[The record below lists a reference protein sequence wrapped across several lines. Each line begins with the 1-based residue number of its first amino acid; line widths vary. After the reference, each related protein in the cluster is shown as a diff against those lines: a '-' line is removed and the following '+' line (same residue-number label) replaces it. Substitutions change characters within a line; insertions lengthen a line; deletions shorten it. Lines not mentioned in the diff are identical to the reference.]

1 MDLFQYQDTTVR
13 TITEDDGEQVWFVAA
28 DVARVLGAGSAGR
41 IARMADE
48 EDKGFHNVET
58 PGGQQRLT
66 TLNESGLYTCLIRS
80 NNPKAKPFRRWVTSE
95 VLPTIRK
102 TGSYGKTLEIE
113 EHKTKARIFESRAQM
128 ELCQAAKGLISAD
141 HLEAKA
147 RIILARGMGEAPELD
162 PTRRPLYTQ
171 DYLRERGLSG
181 RALKSAA
188 PTFGKRMKAAYLAL
202 RGEEPDKYALTLT
215 NGRIAQVNAYTEAD
229 RDLMDQIW
237 QEFYAGPRGV
247 AA

>member
-13 TITEDDGEQVWFVAA
+13 TIVDEEGAPWFVASDLA
-28 DVARVLGAGSAGR
+28 KILGYRDAANMTRRLDDEDRGTRPVSTPSGTQQMTVINEPGMYDAVLGSKVEG
-41 IARMADE
+41 ARAF
-48 EDKGFHNVET
+48 K
-58 PGGQQRLT
+58 
-66 TLNESGLYTCLIRS
+66 
-80 NNPKAKPFRRWVTSE
+80 RWVTSE
-95 VLPTIRK
+95 VLPAIRK
-102 TGSYGKTLEIE
+102 TGSYGKTLELE

-162 PTRRPLYTQ
+162 PTRRPLYTE

-237 QEFYAGPRGV
+237 CQYYEVPQGV

>member
-13 TITEDDGEQVWFVAA
+13 TIADEDGQPWFVLADLCKVLDLKQPHRVAA
-28 DVARVLGAGSAGR
+28 RLDDDQKGR
-41 IARMADE
+41 
-48 EDKGFHNVET
+48 HQV
-58 PGGQQRLT
+58 T
-66 TLNESGLYTCLIRS
+66 TLGGPQTVTTVNESGMYDVVLRS
-80 NNPKAKPFRRWVTSE
+80 EKPEARPFRRWVTSE

-102 TGSYGKTLEIE
+102 TGSYGKTLELE

-162 PTRRPLYTQ
+162 PVRRPLYTQ

-188 PTFGKRMKAAYLAL
+188 PTFGKRVKAAYKAL
-202 RGEEPDKYALTLT
+202 RGQDPEKYPLTLS
-215 NGRIAQVNAYTEAD
+215 NGRITQVNAYTEAD
-229 RDLMDQIW
+229 RGLLDEIW
-237 QEFYAGPRGV
+237 RQYYETPKAV

>member
-13 TITEDDGEQVWFVAA
+13 TIVDEEGAPWFVAT
-28 DVARVLGAGSAGR
+28 DVAKILGYRDAANMTR
-41 IARMADE
+41 RLEDDE
-48 EDKGFHNVET
+48 KGYTKVST
-58 PGGQQRLT
+58 PGGNQNLT
-66 TLNESGLYTCLIRS
+66 TINESGMYNAVFRS
-80 NNPKAKPFRRWVTSE
+80 NAEGAKPFRRWVTSE

-102 TGSYGKTLEIE
+102 TGSYGQTLELE

-162 PTRRPLYTQ
+162 PIRRPLYTQ

-188 PTFGKRMKAAYLAL
+188 PTFGKRVKAAYLAL
-202 RGEEPDKYALTLT
+202 RGQEPGKYALTLT

-237 QEFYAGPRGV
+237 CQYYEVPKGV

>member
-13 TITEDDGEQVWFVAA
+13 TIVDEEGVPWFVAA
-28 DVARVLGAGSAGR
+28 DLAKILGYEKATFMTR
-41 IARMADE
+41 RLDDD
-48 EDKGFHNVET
+48 DKGVRSVHT
-58 PGGQQRLT
+58 PGGTQQMT
-66 TLNESGLYTCLIRS
+66 VINEPGMYDAVLGSKVEGARAF
-80 NNPKAKPFRRWVTSE
+80 KRWVTSE

-102 TGSYGKTLEIE
+102 TGSYGQALELE

-162 PTRRPLYTQ
+162 PIRRPLYTQ

-188 PTFGKRMKAAYLAL
+188 PTFGKRVKAAYLAL
-202 RGEEPDKYALTLT
+202 RGQEPGKYALTLT

-237 QEFYAGPRGV
+237 QEYYTGPREV

>member
-1 MDLFQYQDTTVR
+1 MDLFKYQDTTVR
-13 TITEDDGEQVWFVAA
+13 TITEDDQPWFVLADLCKVLGVRNA
-28 DVARVLGAGSAGR
+28 RDVA
-41 IARMADE
+41 ARLD
-48 EDKGFHNVET
+48 DDQKGVGQIDT
-58 PGGQQRLT
+58 PGGKQSMT
-66 TLNESGLYTCLIRS
+66 IVNESGMYDVVLRS
-80 NNPKAKPFRRWVTSE
+80 EKPEARPFRRWVTSE

-102 TGSYGKTLEIE
+102 TGSYGKTLELE

-188 PTFGKRMKAAYLAL
+188 PTFGKRVKAAYLAL
-202 RGEEPDKYALTLT
+202 RGEEPGKYALTLT

-237 QEFYAGPRGV
+237 CQYYEVPQGV

>member
-1 MDLFQYQDTTVR
+1 MDLFKYQDTTVR
-13 TITEDDGEQVWFVAA
+13 TIADEDGQPWFVLADLCKVLDLKQPHRVAA
-28 DVARVLGAGSAGR
+28 RLDDDQKGR
-41 IARMADE
+41 
-48 EDKGFHNVET
+48 HQV
-58 PGGQQRLT
+58 T
-66 TLNESGLYTCLIRS
+66 TLGGPQTVTTVNESGMYDVVLRS
-80 NNPKAKPFRRWVTSE
+80 EKPEARPFRRWVTSE

-102 TGSYGKTLEIE
+102 TGSYGQALELE
-113 EHKTKARIFESRAQM
+113 EHKAKARIFESRAQM

-162 PTRRPLYTQ
+162 PIRRPLYTQ

-188 PTFGKRMKAAYLAL
+188 PTFGKRVKAAYLAL
-202 RGEEPDKYALTLT
+202 RGQEPGKYALTLT

-237 QEFYAGPRGV
+237 QEYYTGPREV

>member
-13 TITEDDGEQVWFVAA
+13 TIVDEEGAPWFVASDLA
-28 DVARVLGAGSAGR
+28 KILGYEKATFMTR
-41 IARMADE
+41 RLDD
-48 EDKGFHNVET
+48 EDKGVRSVHT
-58 PGGQQRLT
+58 PGGAQQMIVI
-66 TLNESGLYTCLIRS
+66 NEPGMYDAVLGS
-80 NNPKAKPFRRWVTSE
+80 KAEGARAFKRWVTSV

-102 TGSYGKTLEIE
+102 TGSYGKALEID

-162 PTRRPLYTQ
+162 PIRRPLYTQ

-188 PTFGKRMKAAYLAL
+188 PTFGKRVKAAYLAL
-202 RGEEPDKYALTLT
+202 RGQEPGKCPLTLT

-237 QEFYAGPRGV
+237 QEFYAGPRKV